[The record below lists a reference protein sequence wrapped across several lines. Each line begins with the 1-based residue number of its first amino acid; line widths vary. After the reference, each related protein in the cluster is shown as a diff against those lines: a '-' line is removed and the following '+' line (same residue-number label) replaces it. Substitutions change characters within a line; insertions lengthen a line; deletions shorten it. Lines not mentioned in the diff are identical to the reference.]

1 MSSNPAP
8 QRNGLLVAVSD
19 AGISHSVRSR
29 DGYIHC
35 YEATPARPILDAGL
49 PSSQPRHSQTS
60 CPPRQLKMLVSWRLS
75 WQRRRPRKHHPLC
88 EVVGWQSTVPRPAI
102 KHWLPVRPTQLTT
115 GRIFYKIDDGSCCH
129 LSKQPDKESH
139 LRLASAATTPAQSAS
154 TRRTAD
160 PSSKPRRDAQ
170 SSMHLAAFGVAQHA
184 CKAGPGHSDIA
195 AGLGA
200 RQDIP

>member
-29 DGYIHC
+29 DGYIQC

-60 CPPRQLKMLVSWRLS
+60 CPPRQLKMLVSWLS

-88 EVVGWQSTVPRPAI
+88 EVVGWQSTVARPAI

-139 LRLASAATTPAQSAS
+139 LRLASAATTGHNAGAVRKHAQNCRPQLEATQRCAVVHAS
-154 TRRTAD
+154 RSLRGRSTCL
-160 PSSKPRRDAQ
+160 Q
-170 SSMHLAAFGVAQHA
+170 SGTWPF
-184 CKAGPGHSDIA
+184 
-195 AGLGA
+195 
-200 RQDIP
+200 